1 MTTLDHDAEAEGE
14 TQGET
19 HGARSSAVLLADWRT
34 VTRL

>member
-1 MTTLDHDAEAEGE
+1 MRTLDHDAEAEGE

-19 HGARSSAVLLADWRT
+19 QGAMSSAVLLADWRT

>member
-1 MTTLDHDAEAEGE
+1 MTTLGHDAEAEGE

-19 HGARSSAVLLADWRT
+19 QGARSSAVLLADWRT

>member
-19 HGARSSAVLLADWRT
+19 QGARSSAVLLADWRT